1 MSYQSILQSQASLD
15 LEQVIWKNAKWCDP
29 IYPRP
34 DDWTAMLSPLRRVED
49 LFLPP
54 DQHGPFGAFWMLREL
69 FRVRQPGF
77 LG

>member
-1 MSYQSILQSQASLD
+1 
-15 LEQVIWKNAKWCDP
+15 
-29 IYPRP
+29 
-34 DDWTAMLSPLRRVED
+34 MLSPLRRVED

-54 DQHGPFGAFWMLREL
+54 DHHGPFGAFWMLREL